1 MNSLKPSFISF
12 SLVALPAARALMEP
26 QRQLGSVLIEKEFI
40 HPDLKDVT
48 STTFSPSAKELRLRR
63 ILSNGNDENGEEAD
77 YDWAPNAGNAYV
89 DDRSGRYAT
98 IFPSISLFDPSAMQQ
113 EAKLEGRS
121 IPHQAWA
128 RVAKDGVFQFCKANQ
143 VVLGID
149 LEELFGVE
157 WYDPYGM
164 EDVAVHGSDGDL
176 VQISLQ
182 RRKNGIEVVNSR
194 ATAAVKKVS
203 WPWLGFGSLEL
214 RVPCLCFFFISPRFI
229 HHYAIDLGTRT
240 IRND

>member
-1 MNSLKPSFISF
+1 MDSLKSAFISF
-12 SLVALPAARALMEP
+12 SIVSLPATRALMEP
-26 QRQLGSVLIEKEFI
+26 QRQLGSVLIKKEFI

-48 STTFSPSAKELRLRR
+48 STTFSPSSKELRLRR
-63 ILSNGNDENGEEAD
+63 ILKSGDDENSEEMD
-77 YDWAPNAGNAYV
+77 YEWAPNAGNAYV

-98 IFPSISLFDPSAMQQ
+98 IFPSVSLFDPIAMQQ
-113 EAKLEGRS
+113 NAKTEGRT
-121 IPHQAWA
+121 IPHQEWA
-128 RVAKDGVFQFCKANQ
+128 RAAREGVFQFCKANQ

-164 EDVAVHGSDGDL
+164 EDVAVHGNDGDF

-194 ATAAVKKVS
+194 ATASVKKV
-203 WPWLGFGSLEL
+203 GF
-214 RVPCLCFFFISPRFI
+214 
-229 HHYAIDLGTRT
+229 
-240 IRND
+240 